1 MVELLVEP
9 PWAEQFAAA
18 ASSLVLEVVGDEKL
32 AADVV

>member
-18 ASSLVLEVVGDEKL
+18 FSLVLEVVGDEKL